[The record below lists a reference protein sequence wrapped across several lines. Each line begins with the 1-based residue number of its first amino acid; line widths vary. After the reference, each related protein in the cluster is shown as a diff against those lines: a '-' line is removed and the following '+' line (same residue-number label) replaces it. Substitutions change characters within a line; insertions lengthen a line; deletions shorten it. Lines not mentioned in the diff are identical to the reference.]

1 MAADGRAYT
10 ALTYAGGKG
19 AIVEGGE
26 GVCRADPGDS
36 GSGDAGEGCGAPG
49 MRPDLLQQDWA
60 SADYRQ
66 QALVPMMDLPYD
78 GERYVMEMHGGAD
91 IAAWA
96 RGPGAWRLQGT
107 VEQNVVFHVMA
118 RALGL
123 AD

>member
-1 MAADGRAYT
+1 MRLRCSLTVLAIGCSDG
-10 ALTYAGGKG
+10 K
-19 AIVEGGE
+19 V
-26 GVCRADPGDS
+26 GVCAS
-36 GSGDAGEGCGAPG
+36 GGSPRE
-49 MRPDLLQQDWA
+49 
-60 SADYRQ
+60 
-66 QALVPMMDLPYD
+66 V
-78 GERYVMEMHGGAD
+78 GAD